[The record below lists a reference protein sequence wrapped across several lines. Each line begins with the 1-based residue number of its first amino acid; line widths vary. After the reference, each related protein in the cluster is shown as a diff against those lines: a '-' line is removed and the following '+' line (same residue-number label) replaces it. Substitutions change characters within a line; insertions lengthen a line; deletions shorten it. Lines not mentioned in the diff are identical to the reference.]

1 MLNVKIRGF
10 ERAVIFVVGG
20 AFLLSLLI
28 GILSKNPAGTV
39 IARAFLSAL
48 FFGALLT
55 AGVFVLRKY
64 IPDIES
70 MVSGTRE
77 QAETGERQGENEEKG
92 RVVDYTVEGE
102 PFGDIDGGADTASSS
117 PPADVEG
124 QGRTAAA
131 GESDRTSEA
140 KRGAGVEDTADLDDA
155 LPSLDSLFENDDE
168 EKGAGGKGALDEK
181 GFVPEGAPLS
191 KPWEEKKK
199 SGDVIRIGNVR
210 IPNEPEVLAK
220 AIKKLMKQDQ

>member
-10 ERAVIFVVGG
+10 ERAALFVVGG
-20 AFLLSLLI
+20 AFFLSVLI
-28 GILSKNPAGTV
+28 GILSNNPAGTI
-39 IARAFLSAL
+39 IARAFLSAI

-55 AGVFVLRKY
+55 AGVFILRRY
-64 IPDIES
+64 IPDIGS
-70 MVSGTRE
+70 MVSQTRE
-77 QAETGERQGENEEKG
+77 QAETEERQGEYEEKG

-102 PFGDIDGGADTASSS
+102 PFGDIDGGAGMASSS
-117 PPADVEG
+117 PPEDVQG

-131 GESDRTSEA
+131 GGSDRASEA
-140 KRGAGVEDTADLDDA
+140 KRGAGVEDAADLDAA

-168 EKGAGGKGALDEK
+168 EKGAGVKGALEEK
-181 GFVPEGAPLS
+181 GVVPEGAPLS
-191 KPWEEKKK
+191 KPWEEKK
-199 SGDVIRIGNVR
+199 SGDVIKIGDIR